1 MFYQRLMNTSKRN
14 FFSIFYKYCYYL
26 FALAVLGF
34 AFVMLTK
41 ILPYMTFERAKD
53 FLGTKSNEVLDNQYF
68 IFAFY
73 IHISTSIFALSSGV
87 FQFST
92 TLIRNYPRIHQ
103 WIGKVYVVSILLFA
117 APTGLVIAV
126 YANGGLGCKV
136 GFVLQSFVWWIL
148 TYWAYESILQKKY
161 LLHTNMMLRSFA
173 LTLAAMSLRTE
184 SYLMYY
190 FFQTKPIETY
200 QTVTW
205 LSWVGNLLF
214 VELLIYYGLSKRLIN
229 NALQK

>member
-1 MFYQRLMNTSKRN
+1 MKTLKK
-14 FFSIFYKYCYYL
+14 SIYFTFYKYCYYL

-34 AFVMLTK
+34 TFVMLTK

-53 FLGTKSNEVLDNQYF
+53 FLGTKPDEVLGKQHF

-73 IHISTSIFALSSGV
+73 IHISTSIFALGSGI
-87 FQFST
+87 FQFS
-92 TLIRNYPRIHQ
+92 IQFFRNFPRAHQ
-103 WIGKVYVVSILLFA
+103 WIGKVYITSILVFA
-117 APTGLVIAV
+117 APSGLVIAV

-148 TYWAYESILQKKY
+148 TYWAYEAILQKKY

-184 SYLMYY
+184 SYFMYY

-205 LSWVGNLLF
+205 LSWVGNLLL

-229 NALQK
+229 NTL